1 MLDKMAYGKG
11 LDFDTRTLTWKGI
24 VDYGGELSIM
34 VPNGLADHILVFVF
48 RPYLAIWI
56 QPVIQSHFENLNH
69 IYMKESF
76 EVCCD
81 KISESHTIPLF
92 CEEHRD
98 YNLKY
103 LVIEYVKVSFHLES
117 KRLRKL
123 LVLPSKTEVKTNF

>member
-34 VPNGLADHILVFVF
+34 VPNGLADHNLVFVF
-48 RPYLAIWI
+48 RPYLASWI

-76 EVCCD
+76 EVCCA
-81 KISESHTIPLF
+81 KFQSRILF
-92 CEEHRD
+92 HSSVK
-98 YNLKY
+98 N
-103 LVIEYVKVSFHLES
+103 IE
-117 KRLRKL
+117 
-123 LVLPSKTEVKTNF
+123 TTT